1 MGRYA
6 SFRPIV
12 RSPSFAVP
20 KGACDT
26 HFHVFG
32 ARERYPVLPG
42 IEHDMPEA
50 TIEAAMAMHAKLG
63 FGRGVIVATTVNGSD
78 HAVVLDALAR
88 AGPNYRACALNSVLL
103 EKPDSYIQTLHDA
116 GVRGVRFNL
125 LKMLN
130 RAPSS
135 ADLRR
140 CIDRA
145 RELGWYCKVQPD
157 YYEPMES
164 IAQFA
169 DLRQPVII
177 DHLARADVL
186 KGADDP
192 TVIKVIELLK
202 RGNVWLLMS
211 NGYKISK
218 QGFPWNDVIPVARAF
233 IEAAPDRMLWALD
246 WPHTFHEQLPPDD
259 TDLFDLLPRI
269 ASEDERK
276 AILVENPAEIFG
288 FPSTP

>member
-1 MGRYA
+1 VRRYS
-6 SFRPIV
+6 SFRPILRV
-12 RSPSFAVP
+12 PSFAVP
-20 KGACDT
+20 EGACDT

-32 ARERYPVLPG
+32 ERKDYPVLPG

-50 TIEAAMAMHAKLG
+50 TIKAAMDMHQRLG
-63 FGRGVIVATTVNGSD
+63 FSRGVIVATTVNGSN
-78 HAVVLDALAR
+78 HAVVLDALKK

-103 EKPDSYIQTLHDA
+103 EQPDSYIRTLHDA

-130 RAPSS
+130 RMPSP
-135 ADLRR
+135 ADLKR

-157 YYEPMES
+157 YHEPMES
-164 IAQFA
+164 LELFHN
-169 DLRQPVII
+169 LEQPVII
-177 DHLARADVL
+177 DHLARADVT
-186 KGADDP
+186 KGARDP

-202 RGNVWLLMS
+202 RGNFWLLMS

-218 QGFPWNDVIPVARAF
+218 AGFPWDDVIPVARAF
-233 IEAAPDRMLWALD
+233 IEAAPNRMLWAID

-259 TDLFDLLPRI
+259 TDLFELLPRI
-269 ASEDERK
+269 ANEEERRK
-276 AILVENPAEIFG
+276 ILVENPAEIFG
-288 FPSTP
+288 FPRLH

>member
-1 MGRYA
+1 MRRYS
-6 SFRPIV
+6 SFRPII
-12 RSPSFAVP
+12 RPPSFAVP

-32 ARERYPVLPG
+32 ERETYPLLPG

-50 TIEAAMAMHAKLG
+50 TIEAAMAMHQKLG
-63 FGRGVIVATTVNGSD
+63 FSRGVIVATTVNGPN
-78 HAVVLDALAR
+78 HAVVLDALKK
-88 AGPNYRACALNSVLL
+88 AGSNYRACALNSVLL

-130 RAPSS
+130 RMPSPD
-135 ADLRR
+135 DLKR

-157 YYEPMES
+157 YHEPMES
-164 IAQFA
+164 LELFQKL
-169 DLRQPVII
+169 DQPVII
-177 DHLARADVL
+177 DHLARADVT
-186 KGADDP
+186 KGAGDP

-202 RGNVWLLMS
+202 RGNFWLLMS

-218 QGFPWNDVIPVARAF
+218 AGFPWEDVVPVARAF
-233 IEAAPDRMLWALD
+233 IEAAPNRMLWAID

-259 TDLFDLLPRI
+259 TDLFELLPRI
-269 ASEDERK
+269 AGEAVRRK
-276 AILVENPAEIFG
+276 ILVKNPAEIFG
-288 FPSTP
+288 FPPAN